1 MKTLVVIGKEFVSR
15 LLFLSFVIVVSVMLS
30 TVPASATEFEV
41 GTQFGISHI
50 VPDDDDSS
58 SITFTQIPSSIVFLG
73 SSPTSLY
80 ATWYL
85 GEQFA
90 IGPEFSLGR
99 MSISNEYSGETETE
113 SITSLYLG
121 GRAAFF
127 LGSHTESTPYILGRV
142 SQTTV
147 DDGLS
152 LFGADENLFS
162 FGLGVGYQWR
172 IRSAFV
178 LRVEA
183 QYQRVLVEDDNA
195 NEFSFIIGI
204 GTRFGSN
211 EN

>member
-1 MKTLVVIGKEFVSR
+1 MKTLVMYRKFLTTSVLTLLVS
-15 LLFLSFVIVVSVMLS
+15 LVLPIA
-30 TVPASATEFEV
+30 PDSAAEFEV
-41 GTQFGISHI
+41 GTQFGISRI
-50 VPDDDDSS
+50 FPDDNDNNSS
-58 SITFTQIPSSIVFLG
+58 YNITFTQIPSSIVFSG

-80 ATWYL
+80 ATWYI
-85 GEQFA
+85 GKQFA

-99 MSISNEYSGETETE
+99 MSISEKYSGETETE
-113 SITSLYLG
+113 SITSLHLG

-195 NEFSFIIGI
+195 NEFSLIIGI

-211 EN
+211 EK

>member
-1 MKTLVVIGKEFVSR
+1 MKILVVIGKEFVSS

-50 VPDDDDSS
+50 VPDYDDSS

-80 ATWYL
+80 TTWYL

-142 SQTTV
+142 SQTIV

-152 LFGADENLFS
+152 LFGADENLYS

-178 LRVEA
+178 LRGEA

>member
-142 SQTTV
+142 SQTIV

-152 LFGADENLFS
+152 LFGADENLYS

-178 LRVEA
+178 LRGEA

>member
-1 MKTLVVIGKEFVSR
+1 MKSLVVIGKEFVSS

-50 VPDDDDSS
+50 VPDYDDSS

-99 MSISNEYSGETETE
+99 MSISDEYSTE

-178 LRVEA
+178 LRTEA

-195 NEFSFIIGI
+195 NEFSFIIGM

>member
-50 VPDDDDSS
+50 VPDYDDSS

-142 SQTTV
+142 SQTIV

-152 LFGADENLFS
+152 LFGADENLYS

-178 LRVEA
+178 LRGEA

>member
-142 SQTTV
+142 SQTIV

-152 LFGADENLFS
+152 LFGADENLYS

>member
-147 DDGLS
+147 DD
-152 LFGADENLFS
+152 D
-162 FGLGVGYQWR
+162 
-172 IRSAFV
+172 
-178 LRVEA
+178 
-183 QYQRVLVEDDNA
+183 
-195 NEFSFIIGI
+195 
-204 GTRFGSN
+204 
-211 EN
+211 